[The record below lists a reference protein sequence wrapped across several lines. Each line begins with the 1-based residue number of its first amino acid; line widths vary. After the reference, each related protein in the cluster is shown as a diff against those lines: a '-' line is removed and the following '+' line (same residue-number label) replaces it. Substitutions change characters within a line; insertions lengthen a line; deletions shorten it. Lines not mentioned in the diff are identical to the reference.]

1 MQNLFVNGCS
11 FNGPRK
17 KWGKEC
23 NTWVGKEIAD
33 HYGVTLYD
41 FARGGRGNRRICDT
55 TKIFFEQNLERKKD
69 TFALIQWTSPG
80 RRDYPTNDGYKKHK
94 FPTMETTWKTWD
106 PNRDSNTTSF
116 IKYLFGLGAD
126 LDQMTQVE
134 SILGL
139 LDLQDYFQNKGYPY
153 VFYNTLSDAKITNPD
168 VQLLFDKID
177 KKRFFKPETS
187 HLDYTVANGQQCKQD
202 DPHPNEEGHKD
213 WAKQL
218 KEFIDANNL
227 RSI

>member
-1 MQNLFVNGCS
+1 M
-11 FNGPRK
+11 K
-17 KWGKEC
+17 
-23 NTWVGKEIAD
+23 
-33 HYGVTLYD
+33 
-41 FARGGRGNRRICDT
+41 
-55 TKIFFEQNLERKKD
+55 
-69 TFALIQWTSPG
+69 TS
-80 RRDYPTNDGYKKHK
+80 
-94 FPTMETTWKTWD
+94 WKTWD
-106 PNRDSNTTSF
+106 PNRNKHTTNF

-153 VFYNTLSDAKITNPD
+153 VFYNTLADAKITNPD

-177 KKRFFKPETS
+177 KKRFFKSETS
-187 HLDYTVANGQQCKQD
+187 HLDYTVANNQQCKEG

-213 WAKQL
+213 WANQL

-227 RSI
+227 RTS